1 MGPSQNRDGDT
12 SFEGYSYV
20 IPVHIHH
27 FPLSDP
33 PNLPNIIVAQ
43 MFGKWWDLP
52 KFVDALFAKLE
63 FPRLLK

>member
-20 IPVHIHH
+20 IPVPVHIHH

-33 PNLPNIIVAQ
+33 PKLPKIIFAQ
-43 MFGKWWDLP
+43 MFGK
-52 KFVDALFAKLE
+52 
-63 FPRLLK
+63 